1 MATKLFLDNEDYL
14 RFEKA
19 IEEVMNNAL
28 AQIKSRVL
36 KPSQGFNLK
45 VSPMVSRDDR
55 KSCIVFSP
63 EAYIKTKALV
73 EFYTTEVQ
81 WHGIVERIK
90 DSSNFYVRDIL
101 VFPQTVTSA
110 TVDADQEEYE
120 KWLDGLSCG
129 EFNALRLHGHSH
141 NSMGVTPSST
151 DREYRKK
158 LISSMGTPSSDDD
171 LFYIF
176 MIFNNKG
183 EWSAEIYD
191 IKNNA
196 LFASADNEIILEV
209 SMNNDTLT
217 NFLKEA
223 HNLVRRP
230 KRTENEVPTIK
241 DWNEWEDF
249 YYGSD

>member
-19 IEEVMNNAL
+19 IEEAMNNAL
-28 AQIKSRVL
+28 TQIKSRVL
-36 KPSQGFNLK
+36 KPSQGVNLK
-45 VSPMVSRDDR
+45 VNPMVSRDDR
-55 KSCIVFSP
+55 KSHLIFSP

-73 EFYTTEVQ
+73 EYFTTEVQ

-90 DSSNFYVRDIL
+90 DSSNFRVHDIMI
-101 VFPQTVTSA
+101 FPQTVTSA

-120 KWLDGLSCG
+120 KWLDGLSCD

-141 NSMGVTPSST
+141 NTMGVTPSST

-158 LISSMGTPSSDDD
+158 LISSMGTPTCDDD
-171 LFYIF
+171 PFYIF

-196 LFASADNEIILEV
+196 LFSSADNEIILEV
-209 SMNNDTLT
+209 PMNNDTLT
-217 NFLKEA
+217 SFLEGAREMVK
-223 HNLVRRP
+223 RP
-230 KRTENEVPTIK
+230 TPQYREIK
-241 DWNEWEDF
+241 TADQWEDY
-249 YYGSD
+249 YYGFN

>member
-19 IEEVMNNAL
+19 IEEAMNNAL
-28 AQIKSRVL
+28 TQIKSRVL
-36 KPSQGFNLK
+36 KPSQGVNLK
-45 VSPMVSRDDR
+45 VNPMVSRDDR
-55 KSCIVFSP
+55 KSHLVFSP

-73 EFYTTEVQ
+73 EYFTTEVQ

-90 DSSNFYVRDIL
+90 DSSNFRVHDIMI
-101 VFPQTVTSA
+101 FPQTATSA

-120 KWLDGLSCG
+120 KWLDGLSCD

-141 NSMGVTPSST
+141 NTMGVTPSST

-158 LISSMGTPSSDDD
+158 LISSMGTPTCDDD

-196 LFASADNEIILEV
+196 LFSSADNEIILEV
-209 SMNNDTLT
+209 PMNNDTLT
-217 NFLKEA
+217 GFLEGA
-223 HNLVRRP
+223 HEMVKRP
-230 KRTENEVPTIK
+230 TPQYQEFKTA
-241 DWNEWEDF
+241 DQWEDY
-249 YYGSD
+249 YYGFN

>member
-14 RFEKA
+14 RFKKA
-19 IEEVMNNAL
+19 IEEATNNAL
-28 AQIKSRVL
+28 AQIKSRAL
-36 KPSQGFNLK
+36 KPSQELNLK

-55 KSCIVFSP
+55 KSYVVFSP
-63 EAYIKTKALV
+63 KAYIKTKALV

-81 WHGIVERIK
+81 WHGVVERIK

-120 KWLDGLSCG
+120 KWLDGLSYD
-129 EFNALRLHGHSH
+129 EFNALRFHGHSH

-151 DREYRKK
+151 DHEYRKK
-158 LISSMGTPSSDDD
+158 LISSMGVPSDEDD

-183 EWSAEIYD
+183 DWSGEVYD

-196 LFASADNEIILEV
+196 LFSSTDDEIILEV
-209 SMNNDTLT
+209 PMGNDTLT
-217 NFLKEA
+217 GFLEGA
-223 HNLVRRP
+223 HEMVKRP
-230 KRTENEVPTIK
+230 TPQYREFKTA
-241 DWNEWEDF
+241 DQWEDY
-249 YYGSD
+249 YYGSN

>member
-19 IEEVMNNAL
+19 IEEAMNNTL
-28 AQIKSRVL
+28 TQIKSRVL
-36 KPSQGFNLK
+36 KPSQGVNLK
-45 VSPMVSRDDR
+45 VNPMVSRDDR
-55 KSCIVFSP
+55 KSHLVFSP

-73 EFYTTEVQ
+73 EYFTTEVQ

-90 DSSNFYVRDIL
+90 DSSNFRVHDIMI
-101 VFPQTVTSA
+101 FPQTVTSA

-120 KWLDGLSCG
+120 KWLDGLSCD

-141 NSMGVTPSST
+141 NIMGVTPSST

-196 LFASADNEIILEV
+196 LFTSADNEIIVEV
-209 SMNNDTLT
+209 PMANDTLT
-217 NFLKEA
+217 DFLEEA
-223 HNLVRRP
+223 HNLVKRP
-230 KRTENEVPTIK
+230 IQTENVIPTMK

-249 YYGSD
+249 YYGSN

>member
-19 IEEVMNNAL
+19 IEEAMNNAL
-28 AQIKSRVL
+28 TQIKSRVL
-36 KPSQGFNLK
+36 KPSQGVNLK
-45 VSPMVSRDDR
+45 VNPMVSRDDR
-55 KSCIVFSP
+55 KSHLIFSP

-73 EFYTTEVQ
+73 EYFTTEVQ

-90 DSSNFYVRDIL
+90 DSSNFRVHDIMI
-101 VFPQTVTSA
+101 FPQTVTST

-120 KWLDGLSCG
+120 KWLDGLSCD

-141 NSMGVTPSST
+141 NTMGVTPSST

-158 LISSMGTPSSDDD
+158 LISSMGTPTCDDD

-196 LFASADNEIILEV
+196 LFSSADNEIILEV
-209 SMNNDTLT
+209 PTNNDTLT
-217 NFLKEA
+217 SFLEGA
-223 HNLVRRP
+223 HEMVKRP
-230 KRTENEVPTIK
+230 TPQYQEFKTA
-241 DWNEWEDF
+241 DQWEDY
-249 YYGSD
+249 YYGLN